1 LFTNRTYIHFVTRQ
15 KIKEFINYKKT
26 KIAYPLDVFHNKK
39 DEKTKE
45 NTIDSVLK
53 NTIRSWSDVECH
65 RILSKFL
72 SKFLF
77 GQIKFIP
84 IEIERILNIC
94 DVKEKQELVKWKHTH
109 LKTIRGRG
117 ELTLIIKYQLY
128 DKLKFHSVFFNE
140 YLNFNKSN
148 YIHI

>member
-1 LFTNRTYIHFVTRQ
+1 MDQYLIIWKALISNLLTLITNNGDNSHQAEQETQFLESDPPKRLFTNRTYIHFVTRQ

-94 DVKEKQELVKWKHTH
+94 DVKEKQELVK
-109 LKTIRGRG
+109 
-117 ELTLIIKYQLY
+117 
-128 DKLKFHSVFFNE
+128 
-140 YLNFNKSN
+140 
-148 YIHI
+148 